1 MKKFLTLLLTTTL
14 IFTATA
20 CRKTNGDTVNKEN
33 TDLSSYP
40 IKTDVTLTYFRTLSS
55 SVSTLVENYGETE
68 FAKELSKRTGVNI
81 EYMHPSAGNAT
92 ESINLMIASNNL
104 PDIME
109 NNWVTGYKGGAV
121 KAINEGVILDIAP
134 YKEYAPALFKIFE
147 ENPDYD
153 KMAKTD
159 EGQYYG
165 FPLIMSSPRLCISVG
180 PAVRMDWLRELG
192 MDAPETIDE
201 WEKILTAFKEKDG
214 VTAPLSLKYVSL
226 NQFFNFL
233 GASGKNYIKDGKV
246 VYGPAQPEFKRALTI
261 AADWFKKGLL
271 DKNIASVDAKMLDS
285 QLITGQ
291 TGASLVAGGS
301 GLGSYMVSG
310 VIEDPDYDLVG
321 VKYPTYEKG
330 EINPWAPVS
339 HPITGNGTAA
349 ITSQCKFPELAAKF
363 LDYLYTDEGY
373 MFGNF
378 GIEGKTYTMVDG
390 KPTYTEL
397 ITNNPDGLKMAQA
410 LGMNVRAGTGTA
422 FSCDPGYIDQYYN
435 LPQQRAALDA
445 WSLSVEPGRKQTLPT
460 IMPNSEESEEYA
472 NIMAEVE
479 KHKDQ
484 MVIKFIMGLEPVEK
498 FDEFVED
505 LNRLGLEKA
514 MKIQTAALNR
524 YNKR

>member
-1 MKKFLTLLLTTTL
+1 MKKLLTLLLTTTL
-14 IFTATA
+14 LFTATA
-20 CRKTNGDTVNKEN
+20 CRKSNEEAVNKN
-33 TDLSSYP
+33 IDLSSYP
-40 IKTDVTLTYFRTLSS
+40 IETDVTLTYFRALSS

-81 EYMHPSAGNAT
+81 EYMHPSAGNT
-92 ESINLMIASNNL
+92 SESINLMIASNKL

-109 NNWVTGYKGGAV
+109 NNWVTGYNGGAV
-121 KAINEGVILDIAP
+121 KAIKERVILDIAP

-147 ENPDYD
+147 ENPEYD

-159 EGQYYG
+159 DGQYYG
-165 FPLIMSSPRLCISVG
+165 FPLIMGSPRLCISVG

-192 MDAPETIDE
+192 MDAPETIED
-201 WEKILTAFKEKDG
+201 WEKMLTAFKEKDG
-214 VTAPLSLKYVSL
+214 VKAPLSLKYDSL
-226 NQFFNFL
+226 NQFFNLL

-246 VYGPAQPEFKRALTI
+246 VYGPSQPEFKRAITI

-271 DKNIASVDAKMLDS
+271 DKNLASVDAKMLAS
-285 QLITGQ
+285 QLIMGQ

-301 GLGSYMVSG
+301 GIGSYMASG
-310 VIEDPDYDLVG
+310 VLEDPDFDLAG
-321 VKYPTYEKG
+321 VKYPTFEKG
-330 EINPWAPVS
+330 EVNPWAPVS

-390 KPTYTEL
+390 KPIYSEL
-397 ITNNPDGLKMAQA
+397 ITNNPEGLGMAQA

-435 LPQQRAALDA
+435 LPQQKAALDA
-445 WSLSVEPGRKQTLPT
+445 WSQSVELGRKQTIPT

-484 MVIKFIMGLEPVEK
+484 MVIRFIMGLESVEK
-498 FDEFVED
+498 FDDFVKD
-505 LNRLGLEKA
+505 LNRLGLERA
-514 MKIQTAALNR
+514 MEIQTAALKR
-524 YNKR
+524 YNDR